1 MEFLLSGYGEYPSQT
16 LALYSFHKGQ
26 VERKWF
32 SSIVNASFVCEY
44 EGYLF
49 TITEEQDYAVIYLM
63 QRVDNG
69 YVLLDQ
75 KRIDGGCLCHIT
87 YSPLNKALFGACYET
102 GTLFSVQVKDN
113 SFGELLYQEVQ
124 SLGNAEQ
131 LTRAHCVLLNK
142 AETQLVAV
150 NIALDLVYL
159 YDINEGYLTYKDQIA
174 LPKGT
179 GPRHAIYS
187 EDENLLY
194 IITEYSNE
202 IYLYSTTT
210 KQLLQRI
217 PTLSP
222 EFIGKS
228 NCSTLC
234 FSGDYNYLYAAN
246 RGADTIALFKVNKDG
261 TLTWLKEFSCGG
273 KHPRHMI
280 ISKDASYL
288 LVCNQFSGELVI
300 YEIDQKSGDLIRIN
314 STIYFKEPSGICEVG
329 FLT

>member
-16 LALYSFHKGQ
+16 LALYSHHKGQ

-87 YSPLNKALFGACYET
+87 YSSLNKALFGACYET
-102 GTLFSVQVKDN
+102 GTLFSVQVEDN
-113 SFGELLYQEVQ
+113 TFGELLYQEVQ
-124 SLGNAEQ
+124 SLGNADQ

-142 AETQLVAV
+142 AETQLAVV

-159 YDINEGYLTYKDQIA
+159 YDINEGYLTCKDQIA

-179 GPRHAIYS
+179 GPRHAVYS
-187 EDENLLY
+187 EDESLLY

-202 IYLYSTTT
+202 IYLYSAMT
-210 KQLLQRI
+210 KQLLQRTT
-217 PTLSP
+217 TLSP
-222 EFIGKS
+222 EFLGNS

-234 FSGDYNYLYAAN
+234 FSKDYKHLYAAN
-246 RGADTIALFKVNKDG
+246 RGADTIALFQVNKDG
-261 TLTWLKEFSCGG
+261 SLTWLKEFSCGG
-273 KHPRHMI
+273 KHPRHMM
-280 ISKDASYL
+280 ISKDANYL
-288 LVCNQFSGELVI
+288 MICNQFSGDLVI
-300 YEIDQKSGDLIRIN
+300 YEIDRQSGDLKGIN
-314 STIYFKEPSGICEVG
+314 STIYFKEPSGICEVVC
-329 FLT
+329 

>member
-16 LALYSFHKGQ
+16 LALYSYHKGQ
-26 VERKWF
+26 VERKWY

-49 TITEEQDYAVIYLM
+49 TITEERDYAVIYLM

-75 KRIDGGCLCHIT
+75 KKIDGGSLCHIT
-87 YSPLNKALFGACYET
+87 YSPLNNALLGACYET
-102 GTLFSVQVKDN
+102 GTLFSVQVKDS
-113 SFGELLYQEVQ
+113 SFGELLHQEVQ

-131 LTRAHCVLLNK
+131 LTRAHCVLLNR
-142 AETQLVAV
+142 AETQLVVV
-150 NIALDLVYL
+150 NIALDLVYF
-159 YDINEGYLTYKDQIA
+159 YDIDAGYLTYKDQIP

-187 EDENLLY
+187 EDESLLY

-202 IYLYSTTT
+202 IFVYSIIT

-217 PTLSP
+217 STLPP
-222 EFIGKS
+222 EFIGSS

-246 RGADTIALFKVNKDG
+246 RGADTIALFQVEAEG
-261 TLTWLKEFSCGG
+261 TLKWLKEFSCGG
-273 KHPRHMI
+273 KHPRHML
-280 ISKDASYL
+280 ISKDANYL
-288 LVCNQFSGELVI
+288 MICNQFSGELVI
-300 YEIDQKSGDLIRIN
+300 YEIDQQSGGLKGIT

-329 FLT
+329 C

>member
-16 LALYSFHKGQ
+16 LALYSFQKGQ
-26 VERKWF
+26 VDRKWF

-49 TITEEQDYAVIYLM
+49 TITEEKDYAVIYLM
-63 QRVDNG
+63 QREDNG

-75 KRIDGGCLCHIT
+75 KRIDGGYLCHIT
-87 YSPLNKALFGACYET
+87 YSPLNKALFGTCYET

-124 SLGNAEQ
+124 SLGNTEQ

-142 AETQLVAV
+142 AETQLVVV
-150 NIALDLVYL
+150 NIALDLVYF
-159 YDINEGYLTYKDQIA
+159 YEINEGYLTHRDQIA
-174 LPKGT
+174 LPEGT

-187 EDENLLY
+187 EDERLLY

-202 IYLYSTTT
+202 IFLYSNET

-217 PTLSP
+217 STLSIN
-222 EFIGKS
+222 FTGS
-228 NCSTLC
+228 STCSTLC
-234 FSGDYNYLYAAN
+234 FSGDHNYLYAAN
-246 RGADTIALFKVNKDG
+246 RGADTIALFQVEMDG

-273 KHPRHMI
+273 KHPRHMT
-280 ISKDASYL
+280 ISKDANYL
-288 LVCNQFSGELVI
+288 MICNQFSGNLMI
-300 YEIDQKSGDLIRIN
+300 YEIDQQSGDLKGI
-314 STIYFKEPSGICEVG
+314 TATLYFKEPSGICEVG
-329 FLT
+329 Y

>member
-26 VERKWF
+26 IERNWY

-49 TITEEQDYAVIYLM
+49 TITEEQEYAVIYLM
-63 QRVDNG
+63 QRAENS

-75 KRIDGGCLCHIT
+75 KRIEGGSLCHIT
-87 YSPLNKALFGACYET
+87 YSPLNKALLGACYGT
-102 GTLFSVQVKDN
+102 GTLFSVQVNDN

-124 SLGNAEQ
+124 ALEDTEQ

-142 AETQLVAV
+142 AETQVLAI
-150 NIALDLVYL
+150 NIALDLVYF
-159 YDINEGYLTYKDQIA
+159 YNIKEGYLTYKDQIA

-187 EDENLLY
+187 EDEKLIY

-202 IYLYSTTT
+202 IFLYSAAT

-217 PTLSP
+217 STLSP
-222 EFIGKS
+222 DFIGTS

-234 FSGDYNYLYAAN
+234 FSKNYNYLYAAN
-246 RGADTIALFKVNKDG
+246 RGADTIALFKVDLEG

-280 ISKDASYL
+280 ITKDARYL

-300 YEIDQKSGDLIRIN
+300 YEIDKNSGDLMEITT
-314 STIYFKEPSGICEVG
+314 TIYFKEPSGIVECD
-329 FLT
+329 